1 MNYYKQNG
9 KEPPMEKMIAVCGI
23 ECHQCPAFLA
33 TREND
38 DLKRKEVAEMWSK
51 DFKAEI
57 KPEDINCEGCTSGK
71 ERLFSHCHV
80 CEIRKCGRE
89 KQLQN
94 CAYCADYSC
103 SKLNGLFQMIPQ
115 GKVVLDE
122 IRKGLS

>member
-1 MNYYKQNG
+1 
-9 KEPPMEKMIAVCGI
+9 MEKMIAVCGI

-71 ERLFSHCHV
+71 ERLFSHCQV
-80 CEIRKCGRE
+80 RWSPKTG
-89 KQLQN
+89 Q
-94 CAYCADYSC
+94 CA
-103 SKLNGLFQMIPQ
+103 KL
-115 GKVVLDE
+115 
-122 IRKGLS
+122 